1 MAVQRKSPFA
11 MTTGAASIA
20 IYRLVKLS
28 GATVIHNTVTSTDEP
43 IGVTQAAQ
51 ATSGSEVSVA
61 DIKDGGTKKLTFATA
76 CDAGADIYAAAD
88 GKVSALSAVAGTYL
102 KVGKNLAIAASGDG
116 AIQEVWLDPTRETST
131 VSS

>member
-28 GATVIHNTVTSTDEP
+28 GATVIHNTVASTDEP

-51 ATSGSEVSVA
+51 ATSGSQVSVA
-61 DIKDGGTKKLTFATA
+61 DIKDGGTKKVTA
-76 CDAGADIYAAAD
+76 AGAIAAGVDIFGAAV
-88 GKVSALSAVAGTYL
+88 GKVAALGAVAGTYL
-102 KVGKNLAIAASGDG
+102 KVGKALEAASGDG
-116 AIQEVWLDPTRETST
+116 SIIEAWLDPTRETVT

>member
-1 MAVQRKSPFA
+1 MAVQRNSPFA

-43 IGVTQAAQ
+43 IAVTQAAQ
-51 ATSGSEVSVA
+51 ATSGSEVSVK
-61 DIKDGGTKKLTFATA
+61 DIKDGGTHKVTA
-76 CDAGADIYAAAD
+76 SAAITAGADIYGAAD
-88 GKVSALSAVAGTYL
+88 GKVAALGAVAGTYL
-102 KVGKNLAIAASGDG
+102 KVGKALETASGDG
-116 AIQEVWLDPTRETST
+116 SIIEAWLDPTRETTT